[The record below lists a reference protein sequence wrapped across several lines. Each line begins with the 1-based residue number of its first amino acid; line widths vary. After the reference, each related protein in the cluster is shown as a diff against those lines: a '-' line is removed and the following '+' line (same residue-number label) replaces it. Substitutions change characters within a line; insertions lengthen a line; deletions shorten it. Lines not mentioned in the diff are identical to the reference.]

1 MRSAAYVGLSTVAQV
16 TDSVC
21 SPNSLLVKRAPPRS
35 LAVRALPAHRLP
47 PNRPALDG
55 RDRVPPRGRIGQSL
69 LRAKPSKGGDAESRG
84 YRGSHPPLLAGPPA
98 KHRRRPFRFSGTAG
112 DTAAT
117 PLLQEGGFMRTTFSL
132 AAALIAAT
140 CTTVAALAQTGN
152 GAPSGS
158 HYNLNIIGVSHDK
171 SANMNQGSGN
181 VIFVDLGSKD
191 VSVTS
196 KILLSQ
202 AATGVFGVI
211 DKNGTDGEA
220 SFELPAP
227 GSYTIWARELGKPG
241 GGATMTTCAT
251 DITVTGPE
259 AGDICSILHE

>member
-117 PLLQEGGFMRTTFSL
+117 PLLQEGGSMRTTFSL
-132 AAALIAAT
+132 AAALVAAT

-158 HYNLNIIGVSHDK
+158 HYNLNIIGVSHEK
-171 SANMNQGSGN
+171 SVNMDQAAGN
-181 VIFVDLGSKD
+181 VIFVGLGSSGGRNGT
-191 VSVTS
+191 VTVTS
-196 KILLSQ
+196 KILLSEGPFQ
-202 AATGVFGVI
+202 VL
-211 DKNGTDGEA
+211 DKNGTDGQA
-220 SFELPAP
+220 SFQLPQDSTGA
-227 GSYTIWARELGKPG
+227 YTVWARALGKPG
-241 GGATMTTCAT
+241 GTATLTTCADT
-251 DITVTGPE
+251 
-259 AGDICSILHE
+259 L

>member
-1 MRSAAYVGLSTVAQV
+1 
-16 TDSVC
+16 
-21 SPNSLLVKRAPPRS
+21 
-35 LAVRALPAHRLP
+35 
-47 PNRPALDG
+47 
-55 RDRVPPRGRIGQSL
+55 
-69 LRAKPSKGGDAESRG
+69 
-84 YRGSHPPLLAGPPA
+84 
-98 KHRRRPFRFSGTAG
+98 
-112 DTAAT
+112 
-117 PLLQEGGFMRTTFSL
+117 MRTTFSL

-259 AGDICSILHE
+259 AGDICSILHEVFVRGTGKSSFRNVTTNLTTITLDAASAAALACGSTTVSLFDPCLLGYFWQYDNNGLKLLQLRFYENQ